1 MKEADACV
9 NAHRHACVHAH
20 TPIRTHYG
28 NPGKQGPISAEQ
40 KCSGTLE
47 RQKDSKARLKGNH
60 SIKHTQERTAAEV
73 RSILEALSLE
83 MADVGNRG
91 LLKVWGYSK
100 IVVEASQ

>member
-1 MKEADACV
+1 M
-9 NAHRHACVHAH
+9 NAHRRACVHTH
-20 TPIRTHYG
+20 TLIHTRYG
-28 NPGKQGPISAEQ
+28 NTGKQGPISAEQ

-60 SIKHTQERTAAEV
+60 SIEHTQERAAAEV

-91 LLKVWGYSK
+91 LLKV
-100 IVVEASQ
+100 